1 MIRFD
6 MAEILRFYDFGF
18 GWKMPIRAFLASFG
32 TQYGEGCSCVDP
44 CELILTFPVIL
55 PWWHFHENQS
65 RNDNA
70 DTQTDARENFIVC
83 LLLCCKYGKNK

>member
-55 PWWHFHENQS
+55 PW
-65 RNDNA
+65 
-70 DTQTDARENFIVC
+70 
-83 LLLCCKYGKNK
+83 